1 MKSLKDR
8 STWQIILQKFQ
19 KFASIG
25 IICTVI
31 SLSTQTILLK
41 FFQTPL
47 ILTYVSVYLCVV
59 LLSYILNSHFTFKS
73 SLSLQKMFLYYLI
86 YLSSMLLGV
95 VLLKI
100 FRAVLPFENWVLPF
114 LVIPFTMVWNF
125 IFASKALERTMND

>member
-25 IICTVI
+25 IICTGI
-31 SLSTQTILLK
+31 SLSAQTILLK

-47 ILTYVSVYLCVV
+47 IPTYVSVYLCVV
-59 LLSYILNSHFTFKS
+59 LLSYVLNSHFTFKT
-73 SLSLQKMFLYYLI
+73 SLSLKKMFLYYLI

-95 VLLKI
+95 FLLKI
-100 FRAVLPFENWVLPF
+100 FRTVLPFENWVLPF

-125 IFASKALERTMND
+125 IFASKALDRVM

>member
-8 STWQIILQKFQ
+8 SNWQIILQKFQ

-25 IICTVI
+25 VICTGI
-31 SLSTQTILLK
+31 SLSAQTILLK

-59 LLSYILNSHFTFKS
+59 LLSYVLNSHFTFKS
-73 SLSLQKMFLYYLI
+73 SLTLKKMFLYYLI
-86 YLSSMLLGV
+86 YLTSMLLGV

-114 LVIPFTMVWNF
+114 LIIPFTMVWNF
-125 IFASKALERTMND
+125 IFASKALERVVGD